1 MTKDKELADLFLA
14 AKPSFGDSDQF
25 LASLN
30 KRLDAVEFLKQ
41 HEEAC
46 IRRYKYSMI
55 AAFVLGIL
63 CGGGMLVF
71 ILSIPDDAP
80 LFSFNVQSG
89 ILLLLEQHS
98 RLIATTLLSCL
109 ICFGIVSVVNIM
121 HDIIDLKEMSE
132 KHIPFFC

>member
-14 AKPSFGDSDQF
+14 AKPSFDDRDQF

-46 IRRYKYSMI
+46 IRRYKYCMVV
-55 AAFVLGIL
+55 AFVLGIL
-63 CGGGMLVF
+63 CGGGLLAF
-71 ILSIPDDAP
+71 ILSIPDDVP

-89 ILLLLEQHS
+89 ILLFLQQNS
-98 RLIATTLLSCL
+98 RLITTTLLSCL
-109 ICFGIVSVVNIM
+109 ICFGIVSIVNIM
-121 HDIIDLKEMSE
+121 QDIINLKEMNGKSYP
-132 KHIPFFC
+132 IL